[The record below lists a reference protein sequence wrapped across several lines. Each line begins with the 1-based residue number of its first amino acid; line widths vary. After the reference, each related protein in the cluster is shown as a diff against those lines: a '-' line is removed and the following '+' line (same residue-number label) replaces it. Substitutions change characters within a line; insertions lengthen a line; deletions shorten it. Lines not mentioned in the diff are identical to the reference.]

1 MKQQFFKLYLIIT
14 VSLIAL
20 VLAFGQLYNEFFSE
34 HEPSIQ
40 LSVHELTQIAEHK
53 DSRISTLNQN
63 ELVLP
68 SSLQTTFE
76 NDGIIS
82 VVENNQQFVYLKGSN
97 GTIQKVGPITLIS
110 QTKTDWF
117 AFFAFYL
124 LLGAMILVFIRP
136 VFRDLSSLQRAAYQF
151 SKKPQRIELDIKP
164 NSSIAPLASTFT
176 HMSERINKF
185 VQLHNDLS
193 RIISHEIRTP
203 LTRMRFALS
212 IADVEPEQSSQI
224 ERDIDEIELRFE
236 QYLSFARLE
245 HQQSVFNQDKV
256 DLTKLINCEIA
267 KFDLYKELKFIAKLK
282 IDTAYCEA
290 SFMAIA
296 VQNLLINATK
306 YAKHTIQIS
315 SEEQAAHYSISI
327 TDDGPGLP
335 INADALI
342 EPFKQGEGD
351 KLASGYGLGLYIVHR
366 IASWHGGKI
375 SLANSSETGG
385 ARITIR
391 WPKSGK

>member
-34 HEPSIQ
+34 HSPSVQI
-40 LSVHELTQIAEHK
+40 SVAELTQLAEQK
-53 DSRISTLNQN
+53 DSRFSTLSQS
-63 ELVLP
+63 EIALP
-68 SSLQTTFE
+68 DSLLTTF
-76 NDGIIS
+76 NQDGIIS
-82 VVENNQQFVYLKGSN
+82 VIENNQQFIYLKGSN
-97 GTIQKVGPITLIS
+97 ATIQKVGPISLIS
-110 QTKTDWF
+110 QTKKDWF
-117 AFFAFYL
+117 AFFSFYF
-124 LLGAMILVFIRP
+124 LLGTMILLFIRP
-136 VFRDLSSLQRAAYQF
+136 VFRDLSLLQRAAYRF
-151 SKKPQRIELDIKP
+151 SKKPQPIKLDIKP
-164 NSSIAPLASTFT
+164 NSSIAPLANTFI

-185 VQLHNDLS
+185 VQLHSDLS

-212 IADVEPEQSSQI
+212 IADLDSLESSQI
-224 ERDIDEIELRFE
+224 ERDIDEIELRLE

-245 HQQSVFNQDKV
+245 HQQSIFIQEKIS
-256 DLTKLINCEIA
+256 LTKLINAEIA
-267 KFDLYKELKFIAKLK
+267 KFDLYKELEFIPTLEVDVAS
-282 IDTAYCEA
+282 CEA

-306 YAKHTIQIS
+306 YAKHTIYIS
-315 SEEQAAHYSISI
+315 TEEQAGHYFISI

-366 IASWHGGKI
+366 IASWHSGSI
-375 SLANSSETGG
+375 NLANSPQTGG
-385 ARITIR
+385 AKITIR
-391 WPKSGK
+391 WPKSGR

>member
-224 ERDIDEIELRFE
+224 ERDIDKIELRLE

-267 KFDLYKELKFIAKLK
+267 KFDLYKELQFIAKLK
-282 IDTAYCEA
+282 IDTAYCES

-306 YAKHTIQIS
+306 YAKNTIQIS

-375 SLANSSETGG
+375 S
-385 ARITIR
+385 
-391 WPKSGK
+391 

>member
-20 VLAFGQLYNEFFSE
+20 VLAFGQLYNQFFSE
-34 HEPSIQ
+34 HIPSVQI
-40 LSVHELTQIAEHK
+40 SVAELAQIAEQK
-53 DSRISTLNQN
+53 ESRISSFNQN

-68 SSLQTTFE
+68 DSLQAKFDK
-76 NDGIIS
+76 DGIIS
-82 VVENNQQFVYLKGSN
+82 VTENNQQYIYLKGNN
-97 GTIQKVGPITLIS
+97 GSIQKVGPISLIS
-110 QTKTDWF
+110 QAKTDWL
-117 AFFAFYL
+117 AFFAFYF
-124 LLGAMILVFIRP
+124 LLGAMILLFIRP
-136 VFRDLSSLQRAAYQF
+136 VFRDLSLLQRAAHRF

-212 IADVEPEQSSQI
+212 IADLESQEGSQI
-224 ERDIDEIELRFE
+224 ERDIDEIELRLE

-245 HQQSVFNQDKV
+245 HQQSVFNQEKV
-256 DLTKLINCEIA
+256 NLAKLINTEIA
-267 KFDLYKELKFIAKLK
+267 KFDLYKELKFIPALEVDK
-282 IDTAYCEA
+282 AYCEA

-306 YAKHTIQIS
+306 YAKHTINIS
-315 SEEQAAHYSISI
+315 STEQAGYYSIGV

-366 IASWHGGKI
+366 IVSWHGGKI
-375 SLANSSETGG
+375 SLANSSQTGG
-385 ARITIR
+385 AEITIR

>member
-224 ERDIDEIELRFE
+224 ERDIDEIELRLE